1 MERNYVTVPLCIGVT
16 GGTKN
21 CSFIYMVA
29 ENKYNKEKL
38 NERNKNTAKTNET
51 NQHNIILITLWLNY
65 SSEQYLVK
73 VPLKVTLISQNS
85 FKIYV

>member
-29 ENKYNKEKL
+29 ENKYNKQKL

-51 NQHNIILITLWLNY
+51 NHTHLTHTHLTALFRDY
-65 SSEQYLVK
+65 PGEP
-73 VPLKVTLISQNS
+73 VPER
-85 FKIYV
+85 